1 MKKAVV
7 FLFAAIGKLACAQ
20 YKPIDNGSAVQFKIK
35 NFGFSVA
42 GSFTGLSGRIQFDP
56 DRLADAA
63 FDVNIDVSS
72 VNTDNEMRDS
82 HLRKF
87 TYLDVTNY
95 PRIRL
100 LSDRITGSN
109 QKGIFLFSGQLTIKN
124 QTRKISFPFT
134 AERGD
139 GGYHFNGVFSI
150 NRKDFDVGGTS
161 TISDM
166 VEVSL
171 SVFAK

>member
-1 MKKAVV
+1 MKKAIV
-7 FLFAAIGKLACAQ
+7 FFFAAMGKLACAQ
-20 YKPIDNGSAVQFKIK
+20 YKPMDNGSAVQFKIK

-56 DRLADAA
+56 DRLAEAA
-63 FDVNIDVSS
+63 FDVNIEVSS

-87 TYLDVTNY
+87 TYLDVANY

-100 LSDRITGSN
+100 LSDGITGSA
-109 QKGIFLFSGQLTIKN
+109 QKGVFLFSGRLTIKN

-134 AERGD
+134 AEKGD

-161 TISDM
+161 TISDK